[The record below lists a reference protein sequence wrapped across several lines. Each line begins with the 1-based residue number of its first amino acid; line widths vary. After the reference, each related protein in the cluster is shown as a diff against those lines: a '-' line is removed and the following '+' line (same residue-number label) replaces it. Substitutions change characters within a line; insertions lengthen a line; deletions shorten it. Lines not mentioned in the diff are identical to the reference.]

1 MSNHNLTA
9 RGDEIVILQKNLNDL
24 QYQLADAHKR
34 ILELTKDKTV
44 AKEELANERKLLVE
58 LEKKTKQSQYD
69 TTLAIE
75 RQIEDWPDVVD
86 SRPKK
91 RSKSEFGEWD

>member
-9 RGDEIVILQKNLNDL
+9 KASEIAVLQKNLNYL
-24 QYQLADAHKR
+24 QSQLADANKR

-44 AKEELANERKLLVE
+44 AKEELVKERQLLVE

-75 RQIEDWPDVVD
+75 RQIEEWPDVVD
-86 SRPKK
+86 SRPEK
-91 RSKSEFGEWD
+91 RFKSKPGEWD

>member
-1 MSNHNLTA
+1 MSNHNLTVKA
-9 RGDEIVILQKNLNDL
+9 SEIAVLQKNLNYL
-24 QYQLADAHKR
+24 QSQLADANKR

-44 AKEELANERKLLVE
+44 AKEELVKERQLLVE

-75 RQIEDWPDVVD
+75 RQIEEWPDVVD
-86 SRPKK
+86 SRPEK
-91 RSKSEFGEWD
+91 RFKSKPGEWD

>member
-9 RGDEIVILQKNLNDL
+9 RGDEIAVLQRNLNDL
-24 QYQLADAHKR
+24 QSQLDDTNKR
-34 ILELTKDKTV
+34 IYELTRDKNV
-44 AKEELANERKLLVE
+44 AKEELAKERQLLVE

-75 RQIEDWPDVVD
+75 KQIEDWPDVVD

-91 RSKSEFGEWD
+91 RYKSEFGDWD